1 MIGYDFVL
9 HNFGQFCTRVQDQGN
24 SKIKRP
30 IGEVKYFWTQ
40 SVYNR
45 IWIQDMKIL
54 K

>member
-24 SKIKRP
+24 SKIERH
-30 IGEVKYFWTQ
+30 IGKVKCLWTQ

-45 IWIQDMKIL
+45 VWIQGMEIL